1 MADISTGERPPA
13 KVRDEIILEAQR
25 IEERTRDSSKGHH
38 CAAEGWN
45 KRAFR
50 LGLPTAIISAVTSL
64 AVFAQAAK
72 DYWWLGLIAVSL
84 SILVTIL
91 TTLTTFLK
99 PNEMQSAHFN
109 AAIAYHKLN
118 GEARM
123 FWSFECWRSN
133 ATEEVLTA
141 RIMELTERK
150 DKLNQDSPQ
159 IPPWAWK
166 DAQQRIEKGETDFAV
181 DRINRSA
188 PTPAIAPAPAPIALP
203 APDASPA
210 EGSSSPDKPAS

>member
-1 MADISTGERPPA
+1 MADTSERPPS

-72 DYWWLGLIAVSL
+72 DYWWIGLIAITL
-84 SILVTIL
+84 SITVTIL
-91 TTLTTFLK
+91 TTLATFLK
-99 PNEMQSAHFN
+99 PEEKQSAHFN
-109 AAIAYHKLN
+109 AAIAYDKLN

-166 DAQQRIEKGETDFAV
+166 EAKARIDKGETDFAV
-181 DRINRSA
+181 DRVNRNG
-188 PTPAIAPAPAPIALP
+188 PTPAIAPAAEPVALS
-203 APDASPA
+203 APA
-210 EGSSSPDKPAS
+210 EPVVEANSVAADRPAG